1 MNSVSNLYS
10 FYPFFNLGYY
20 LCGLKITNGFRK
32 AIRMRGQL
40 LFIVAMLFTLL
51 LESCSEYNKILKSN
65 DYELKYT
72 KAKEYYN
79 EGEYYKSLPL
89 FEELMSFYRMTDKG
103 EDVYYY
109 YANNQYALKEYY
121 MASYYFKRFAKN
133 YPNSPRAQECA
144 FLAAICKKELSPEY
158 NLDQSE
164 TYAAIDEFQ
173 LFMDRYP
180 NSNLVDSC
188 NSVIRTL
195 RAKLEKKSYEN
206 AKLFYRM
213 EKYRSAV
220 IAFNSTLQS
229 YPDTDYKEEIL
240 FLIVKSNYLFA
251 SNSIESKKVERY
263 EETIKS
269 YHKFV
274 DSFGSSKWLKQA
286 ENYYNS
292 SVKELAKLKN
302 NSIANQ

>member
-1 MNSVSNLYS
+1 MKNKLYIIVLLTVAVL
-10 FYPFFNLGYY
+10 LG
-20 LCGLKITNGFRK
+20 
-32 AIRMRGQL
+32 
-40 LFIVAMLFTLL
+40 
-51 LESCSEYNKILKSN
+51 SCSEYNKILKSN
-65 DYELKYT
+65 DYELKYA

-79 EGEYYKSLPL
+79 AGDYYKSLPL
-89 FEELMSFYRMTDKG
+89 FEELMSFFKMTDKG

-109 YANNQYALKEYY
+109 YAQNQYAVKEFY

-133 YPNSPRAQECA
+133 YPNSPKAQECA
-144 FLAAICKKELSPEY
+144 FLAAVCKRELSPEY

-180 NSNLVDSC
+180 NSSLVDSS
-188 NSVIRTL
+188 NSEIRML

-206 AKLFYRM
+206 GKLFYKM
-213 EKYRSAV
+213 EKYRSAI
-220 IAFNSTLQS
+220 IAFSSTLQT

-251 SNSIESKKVERY
+251 INSIESKKMERF

-269 YHKFV
+269 YHTFV
-274 DSFGSSKWLKQA
+274 DAFGSSKWLKQA

-292 SVKELAKLKN
+292 SVKELTKN
-302 NSIANQ
+302 KENSVSN

>member
-1 MNSVSNLYS
+1 MTKN
-10 FYPFFNLGYY
+10 
-20 LCGLKITNGFRK
+20 R
-32 AIRMRGQL
+32 
-40 LFIVAMLFTLL
+40 LFIITLAL
-51 LESCSEYNKILKSN
+51 SIILGSCSEYNKILKSN

-72 KAKEYYN
+72 KAVEYYN

-89 FEELMSFYRMTDKG
+89 FEELMSFFRMTDKG

-109 YANNQYALKEYY
+109 YAQNQYALKEYY
-121 MASYYFKRFAKN
+121 MAAYYFKRFAKS

-144 FLAAICKKELSPEY
+144 FLGAICKKELSPDY

-188 NSVIRTL
+188 NSEIRVL

-206 AKLFYRM
+206 GKLFYRM

-220 IAFNSTLQS
+220 IAFNSTLQT

-251 SNSIESKKVERY
+251 NNSIESKKMERY

-274 DSFGSSKWLKQA
+274 DSFGSSKWIKQA

-292 SVKELAKLKN
+292 SVKELAKIKN
-302 NSIANQ
+302 NPVSNG